1 MPATNTEETMTNSTF
16 TLVSG
21 DRDGL
26 LGELEIEPG
35 TFRTRR
41 IFKGA
46 GATLVRL
53 AFDAGTVM
61 KEHTAA
67 APILVEVLS
76 GQVAMQIGEQR
87 VDMPAGAIIHIDA
100 KVPHSVEAV
109 TPAQLLLT
117 LTERPAR

>member
-1 MPATNTEETMTNSTF
+1 MTDGTF
-16 TLVSG
+16 TLIATDSAT
-21 DRDGL
+21 L

-61 KEHTAA
+61 KEHTAV
-67 APILVEVLS
+67 APIIVQVLS
-76 GQVAMQIGEQR
+76 GHAAMQIGSER
-87 VDMPAGAIIHIDA
+87 VDMPEGAVIHIDA
-100 KVPHSVEAV
+100 MVPHSVEAI
-109 TPAQLLLT
+109 TQAHLLLT

>member
-1 MPATNTEETMTNSTF
+1 MTESSF
-16 TLVSG
+16 TLIG
-21 DRDGL
+21 ADEAAL
-26 LGELEIEPG
+26 LGSLDIEPG
-35 TFRTRR
+35 VFRTRR

-46 GATLVRL
+46 GVTLVRL
-53 AFDAGTVM
+53 AFDAGAVM

-67 APILVEVLS
+67 SPILVQVLS
-76 GQVAMQIGEQR
+76 GHAAMQIGDQR
-87 VDMPAGAIIHIDA
+87 VDMPSGAVIHIDA